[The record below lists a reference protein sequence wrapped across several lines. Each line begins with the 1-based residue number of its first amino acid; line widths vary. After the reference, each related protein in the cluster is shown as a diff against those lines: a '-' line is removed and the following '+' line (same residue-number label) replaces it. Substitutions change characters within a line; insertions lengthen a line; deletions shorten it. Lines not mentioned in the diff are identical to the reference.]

1 MPLLLDSLFS
11 SIALG
16 HLMVDLLNG
25 SRPVLLA
32 YLSEPLGLTNANIA
46 VISTLYVAT
55 ASITQPIFG
64 WLSDR
69 FGPRWL
75 AAGGLLWMM
84 AFFMLAMFLSGT
96 DALVFLVIASLGSAA
111 LHPAGAMQAT
121 VRGRTHYAGR
131 ETTAASFFFMFGQVG
146 LFMGPIITGPLL
158 DRFGLPG
165 LLIPAGVCLPVALNA
180 GWQLRHTRPAHA
192 SEKLNAAGNIQ
203 HGLWFIIT
211 LTIIAV
217 LQAWAQ
223 QNMVTFI
230 PKYLSDLGQTPAVY
244 GLIAGLFMG
253 GSALGNVLGG
263 HLADRFGKRRIAG
276 LMLALASIPLFSISL
291 VGWSPW
297 LFLLVPLSGLLTG
310 SVHSIIVVIAQ
321 SVIRGGMALASGLT
335 LGIMFTAGAFGTLL
349 SGPLADAWGFPLV
362 FRMTAGLVLVASL
375 ATWQLKEPVQ
385 NRALVET
392 HFGQD

>member
-1 MPLLLDSLFS
+1 MALLLDSLFS

-32 YLSEPLGLTNANIA
+32 FLSEPLGLTNANIA
-46 VISTLYVAT
+46 LISTLYVAT

-84 AFFMLAMFLSGT
+84 AFFMLAMFLPGNE
-96 DALVFLVIASLGSAA
+96 ALIFLVIASLGSAA

-131 ETTAASFFFMFGQVG
+131 ETTAASFFFMFGQIG
-146 LFMGPIITGPLL
+146 LFLGPIVAGPLL
-158 DRFGLPG
+158 DQFGLYG
-165 LLIPAGVCLPVALNA
+165 LLIPAGLCLPIALNA
-180 GWQLRHTRPAHA
+180 GWQLRYTRPAHT
-192 SEKLNAAGNIQ
+192 SGKVTSPIKLIHSTG
-203 HGLWFIIT
+203 FIIT
-211 LTIIAV
+211 LTTIAV

-230 PKYLSDLGQTPAVY
+230 PKYLKDLGQTPAIY

-263 HLADRFGKRRIAG
+263 HLADRFGKRRVAG
-276 LMLALASIPLFSISL
+276 TMLALAGIPLFLISL

-297 LFLLVPLSGLLTG
+297 LFLLVPLSGMLTG

-321 SVIRGGMALASGLT
+321 GSIRGGMALASGLT

-349 SGPLADAWGFPLV
+349 SGPLADAWGFPIV
-362 FRMTAGLVLVASL
+362 FQMTAGLVLVASL
-375 ATWQLKEPVQ
+375 ATLRLKESSPQ
-385 NRALVET
+385 HSLAET
-392 HFGQD
+392 

>member
-11 SIALG
+11 SIAFG

-32 YLSEPLGLTNANIA
+32 YLSEPLGLTNTSLAL
-46 VISTLYVAT
+46 ISTLYVAT
-55 ASITQPIFG
+55 ASITQPVFG

-75 AAGGLLWMM
+75 ATGGLLWMM
-84 AFFMLAMFLSGT
+84 VFFMLAMFLPGNE
-96 DALVFLVIASLGSAA
+96 ALVFLVIASLGSAA

-146 LFMGPIITGPLL
+146 LFLGPIITGPLL
-158 DRFGLPG
+158 DRFGLLG
-165 LLIPAGVCLPVALNA
+165 LLIPASLCLPVAMNV
-180 GWQLRHTRPAHA
+180 GWQLRHMRPAQANEEVHFA
-192 SEKLNAAGNIQ
+192 SKISHSIG
-203 HGLWFIIT
+203 FIVT
-211 LTIIAV
+211 LTTIAV

-230 PKYLSDLGQTPAVY
+230 PKYLNDLGQTPAIY

-263 HLADRFGKRRIAG
+263 HLADRFGKGRVAG
-276 LMLALASIPLFSISL
+276 TMLALASMPLFLISL

-297 LFLLVPLSGLLTG
+297 LYLLVPLSGMLTG

-321 SVIRGGMALASGLT
+321 GVIRGGMALASGLT

-362 FRMTAGLVLVASL
+362 FQMTAGLVLIAAL
-375 ATWQLKEPVQ
+375 ATLRLKETAPEK
-385 NRALVET
+385 RLVEA
-392 HFGQD
+392 

>member
-32 YLSEPLGLTNANIA
+32 YLSEPLGLTNTSIGL
-46 VISTLYVAT
+46 ISTLYVAT
-55 ASITQPIFG
+55 ASITQPLFG

-84 AFFMLAMFLSGT
+84 AFFMLAMFLPGNE
-96 DALVFLVIASLGSAA
+96 ALVFLVIASLGSAA

-131 ETTAASFFFMFGQVG
+131 ETTAASFFFMFGQIG
-146 LFMGPIITGPLL
+146 LFLGPIVAGPLL
-158 DRFGLPG
+158 DHFGLFG
-165 LLIPAGVCLPVALNA
+165 LLIPAGLCLPIAMNA
-180 GWQLRHTRPAHA
+180 GWQLRHTRPVHSAGKVA
-192 SEKLNAAGNIQ
+192 SSLNLSHSLG
-203 HGLWFIIT
+203 FVIT
-211 LTIIAV
+211 LTTIAV

-230 PKYLSDLGQTPAVY
+230 PKYLKDLGQTPAVY

-263 HLADRFGKRRIAG
+263 NLADRYGKRRVAG
-276 LMLALASIPLFSISL
+276 VMLALAGIPLFLISL

-297 LFLLVPLSGLLTG
+297 LFLLVPLSGMLTG

-362 FRMTAGLVLVASL
+362 FQMTAGLVLVASL
-375 ATWQLKEPVQ
+375 TTLRLKESAPQ
-385 NRALVET
+385 QSLAET
-392 HFGQD
+392 

>member
-1 MPLLLDSLFS
+1 
-11 SIALG
+11 
-16 HLMVDLLNG
+16 MVDLLNG

-32 YLSEPLGLTNANIA
+32 YLSEPLGLTNANIGL
-46 VISTLYVAT
+46 ISTLYVAT
-55 ASITQPIFG
+55 ASITQPVFG

-75 AAGGLLWMM
+75 AAGGLFWMM
-84 AFFMLAMFLSGT
+84 GFFMLAMLLPGT
-96 DALVFLVIASLGSAA
+96 EALVFLVIASLGSAA

-131 ETTAASFFFMFGQVG
+131 ETTAASFFFLFGQLG
-146 LFMGPIITGPLL
+146 LFLGPIIAGPLL

-165 LLIPAGVCLPVALNA
+165 LLIPAGLCLPVALNA
-180 GWQLRHTRPAHA
+180 TWQLRHTRPSHV
-192 SEKLNAAGNIQ
+192 SERVQSAGKIG
-203 HGLWFIIT
+203 HSIWFIIT
-211 LTIIAV
+211 LTTIAV

-230 PKYLSDLGQTPAVY
+230 PKYLKDLGQTPAIY

-263 HLADRFGKRRIAG
+263 HLADRFGKQRVAG
-276 LMLALASIPLFSISL
+276 TMLALAGIPLFLLSL

-297 LFLLVPLSGLLTG
+297 LFLLVPLSGMLTG

-321 SVIRGGMALASGLT
+321 GVIRGGMALASGLT

-362 FRMTAGLVLVASL
+362 FQLTAGLVLAAAL
-375 ATWQLKEPVQ
+375 ATLQLKEITPRQ
-385 NRALVET
+385 SIVEA
-392 HFGQD
+392 